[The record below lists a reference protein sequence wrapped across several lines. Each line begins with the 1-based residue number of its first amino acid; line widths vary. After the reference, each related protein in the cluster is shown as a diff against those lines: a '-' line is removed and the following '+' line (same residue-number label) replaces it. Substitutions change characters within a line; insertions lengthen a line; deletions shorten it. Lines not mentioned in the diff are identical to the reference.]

1 MELKKILRMGTQK
14 TPLQKTYEI
23 NIKQDRLDIDLLRGE

>member
-1 MELKKILRMGTQK
+1 MGTQK

-23 NIKQDRLDIDLLRGE
+23 NIGQDSFDAEFFGGKQAV